1 MYSEKTVSGIIEKLQ
16 DKKIETGRFVKKY
29 QERKMV
35 GLEEY
40 YKGANWALDWAI
52 KTNREKTIN

>member
-16 DKKIETGRFVKKY
+16 DKKKETGRFVKKY

-35 GLEEY
+35 CLEEY
-40 YKGANWALDWAI
+40 YKGANYALDWAI
-52 KTNREKTIN
+52 KTIKEKTIN